1 MKKMRLA
8 LPKGRLY
15 TEVKR
20 LLEDSGIRI
29 KRTEREYRPNL
40 SLQEIEAK
48 ILKPRNI
55 AQLVSL
61 GRFDCGFTGE
71 DWLLE
76 ENSKAEILLRTGFD
90 RVNVVVAAPDGTNLS
105 VLKRK
110 KRVIVATEYPN
121 LAKKWLREK
130 KIKSLLLRTYG
141 ATEVFP
147 PEDAD
152 IIIDN
157 TASGRTLALH
167 NLSVLSTILSS
178 ETVLVASRDALRDP
192 ELSKRINELSLLLRS
207 VLLARQKVLLEMNVP
222 SEKMEEILPKLPC
235 MKSPT
240 VALLYG
246 GAGYAVK
253 IAIDEEEAAKLIP
266 RLKEWGATDILQ
278 YRLERIVV

>member
-1 MKKMRLA
+1 MKIMRLA

-15 TEVKR
+15 NEVKK
-20 LLEDSGIRI
+20 LLEDSGI
-29 KRTEREYRPNL
+29 KVSRTAREYRP
-40 SLQEIEAK
+40 SISVEGIEAK

-61 GRFDCGFTGE
+61 GKFDCGFTGE
-71 DWLLE
+71 DWLIE
-76 ENSKAEILLRTGFD
+76 ENASANIILRTGFD
-90 RVNVVVAAPDGTNLS
+90 KVEIVVAAPPS
-105 VLKRK
+105 VTLAQIKKR

-121 LAKKWLREK
+121 IAQKWLNKNGIRYV
-130 KIKSLLLRTYG
+130 LLRTYG

-157 TASGRTLALH
+157 TASGRTLIMH
-167 NLSVLSTILSS
+167 NLSVIATVLKS
-178 ETVLVASRDALRDP
+178 ETVFVASREAAKDS
-192 ELSKRINELSLLLRS
+192 ESSKRISELSLLLQS

-222 SEKMEEILPKLPC
+222 SEKMEKILPKLPC

-240 VALLYG
+240 VAPLYG

-253 IAIDEEEAAKLIP
+253 IAVGEEEAAKLIP